1 MLLWLRRAGMLR
13 RNADPSQAEMRELL
27 PAAAPKLACPQ
38 CGTSGLAVSAA
49 DDDDEADWPTARR
62 CQSCGTVIPAE
73 RLEVFPDAVLCV
85 QCQER
90 VDNRVP
96 QVTDEFC
103 QRCGWPMVLRTSR
116 GRGITRQVMACSN
129 PQCRAGG
136 R

>member
-1 MLLWLRRAGMLR
+1 MLSWLRRAGMLR
-13 RNADPSQAEMRELL
+13 RNADPSEVETRELL
-27 PAAAPKLACPQ
+27 PAAAARLACPQ
-38 CGTSGLAVSAA
+38 CGASGLTVSAA
-49 DDDDEADWPTARR
+49 ADDEADWPTARR
-62 CQSCGTVIPAE
+62 CQSCRAVIPAE
-73 RLEVFPDAVLCV
+73 RLEVFPDAELCV
-85 QCQER
+85 QCQSR

-103 QRCGWPMVLRTSR
+103 DRCGWPMVLRTSR